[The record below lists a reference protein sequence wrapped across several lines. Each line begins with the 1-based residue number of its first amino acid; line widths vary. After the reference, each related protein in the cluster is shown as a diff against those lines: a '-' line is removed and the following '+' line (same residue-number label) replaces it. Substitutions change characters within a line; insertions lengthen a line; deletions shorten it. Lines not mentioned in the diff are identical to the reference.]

1 MHYLRLL
8 RRPRHVAPSPGILHV
23 ELVVTITTD
32 LGDSFLCPS
41 DAISLRA
48 SVEVGSAA
56 YALSPSP
63 QLQWAPGQRVVKPRL
78 ALPPVAVSAW
88 ALGQVVRVCIKTA
101 NDALSAKSL
110 DSILESA
117 TDPNASGLVMP
128 LCVVL
133 QGKGDAS
140 GGEYTTRR
148 LRWRRH
154 ADAWTCLD
162 IDEEIGESIAR
173 HVWDAGV
180 VAVAALAAGAHG
192 SLQSTTAQHPLM
204 QSVMQVLDGAGPGLN
219 ILELGCGVGILG
231 LGLGAII
238 SRPCTLLMTD
248 VDQAAGACTRSNLVR
263 AEPSAAKL
271 SYEMLDWEVARRGQF
286 GPQVRH
292 RPWHLIMLSDCTYNA
307 DALPALVGTLTALSA
322 ANSRQ
327 THGGHGFITRVLV
340 AMKPRHAS
348 ERAFFHLMAAQGWK
362 ALAETLVFQ
371 LPEIGRE
378 SGSVEMHL
386 FEKEP

>member
-8 RRPRHVAPSPGILHV
+8 RRPRHVASSPGVLHV
-23 ELVVTITTD
+23 ELVLTITTD

-48 SVEVGSAA
+48 SAEVGSAS
-56 YALSPSP
+56 YALSPP
-63 QLQWAPGQRVVKPRL
+63 AQLQWAPGQRVVKPRFM
-78 ALPPVAVSAW
+78 LPPAAVKAW
-88 ALGQVVRVCIKTA
+88 ASGQVLHICIKTA
-101 NDALSAKSL
+101 HDGLSAESL

-117 TDPNASGLVMP
+117 TDPNASGLIMP
-128 LCVVL
+128 LRVAL
-133 QGKGDAS
+133 QGVADES
-140 GGEYTTRR
+140 GGEYSTRR
-148 LRWRRH
+148 LCWRRLRG
-154 ADAWTCLD
+154 AQACLD

-180 VAVAALAAGAHG
+180 VAVAALAGAHG
-192 SLQSTTAQHPLM
+192 LVKSTTGQHPLLRT
-204 QSVMQVLDGAGPGLN
+204 VMQMLDAAGPGLN
-219 ILELGCGVGILG
+219 LLELGCGVGILG
-231 LGLGAII
+231 LGLGAIV

-248 VDQAAGACTRSNLVR
+248 VDEAAGACTLSNLAR
-263 AEPSAAKL
+263 AEQSPAVKL
-271 SYEMLDWEVARRGQF
+271 SYEMLDWEVAKRGQF

-322 ANSRQ
+322 ANSRH
-327 THGGHGFITRVLV
+327 THGDHGFITRVLV

-348 ERAFFHLMAAQGWK
+348 EIAFFHLMEAQGWT
-362 ALAETLVFQ
+362 ALVERQLFQ

-386 FEKEP
+386 FEKES